1 MVQSIEVE
9 IESLTPSGDGVA
21 RAGRLRVLVPFTIP
35 GERARVQIARRRGT
49 EVDAVLDEIV
59 APSPHRVAAPCPHF
73 GPCGGCTWQHI
84 AYPHQLILK
93 RDLVTRLVGATLR
106 RPPDVR
112 DTMPATPLDDPWGY
126 RHKVHFVF
134 GNASRRGPL
143 IMGHYARGSRRV
155 VPVRVCPVHDPRG
168 NAFAFRLRDEC
179 ARAGVS
185 AAGPASGRD
194 GDADRAAGTLRHLT
208 IRVGARS
215 AEMMA
220 TLVVTRA
227 DDKRLRAATRRAM
240 SAGNAPESL
249 HLNLHPRHDAY
260 VFGRETRRL
269 TGSERM
275 REDVGAT
282 SFLISPTA
290 FFQTNVHAAELL
302 VRLVLEAVPPGAR
315 VLDLYAGAGLF
326 AIPLARRGNRVI
338 AIEESRAAVDD
349 GTASLR
355 LNRVQPDSCRFVARR
370 VESAIKAV
378 EPEDSGAAVLDP
390 PREGCTQTVL
400 DELFGRLRP
409 QRAVYV
415 SCNPEA
421 LARDLAVAER
431 HSYRAEALQP
441 VDMFPHTA
449 HIETVA
455 VLTRRADG
463 TR

>member
-1 MVQSIEVE
+1 M
-9 IESLTPSGDGVA
+9 
-21 RAGRLRVLVPFTIP
+21 LVPFTIP

-49 EVDAVLDEIV
+49 EVDAVLDEIIT
-59 APSPHRVAAPCPHF
+59 PSPHRVAAPCPHF
-73 GPCGGCTWQHI
+73 GPCGGCAWQHI

-93 RDLVTRLVGATLR
+93 RDLVRRLVGPALGRT
-106 RPPDVR
+106 PDVR
-112 DTMPATPLDDPWGY
+112 DTMAATPLDDPWGY

-143 IMGHYARGSRRV
+143 IMGHHARGSRRV
-155 VPVRVCPVHDPRG
+155 VPVRVCPVHHPRG

-194 GDADRAAGTLRHLT
+194 GGADRTAGTLRHLT

-240 SAGNAPESL
+240 TADNAPESL

-260 VFGRETRRL
+260 IFGRETRRL

-275 REDVGAT
+275 REDVGGA
-282 SFLISPTA
+282 SFLVSPTA
-290 FFQTNVHAAELL
+290 FFQTNVHAADLL
-302 VRLVLEAVPPGAR
+302 VRLVLEAVPLGAR

-326 AIPLARRGNRVI
+326 AIPLARRGHRVM
-338 AIEESRAAVDD
+338 AIEESRTAVDD
-349 GTASLR
+349 GRASLR
-355 LNRVQPDSCRFVARR
+355 LNRVEPDRCRFVARR
-370 VESAIKAV
+370 VESALRAV
-378 EPEDSGAAVLDP
+378 GPEHADAAVLDP
-390 PREGCTQTVL
+390 PRDGCTQSVL
-400 DELFGRLRP
+400 DEVFGRLRP
-409 QRAVYV
+409 ERAVYV

-431 HSYRAEALQP
+431 HGYRTDVLQP

-455 VLTRRADG
+455 LLTRRRL
-463 TR
+463 TRR

>member
-1 MVQSIEVE
+1 MTFDLVDVDIN
-9 IESLTPSGDGVA
+9 SLTPSGDGVA
-21 RAGRLRVLVPFTIP
+21 RAGGRRMLVPFTIP
-35 GERARVQIARRRGT
+35 GERARVRVARGRGT
-49 EVDAVLDEIV
+49 DVDAVLDEIIT
-59 APSPHRVAAPCPHF
+59 PSPHRVAAPCPHF
-73 GPCGGCTWQHI
+73 GPCGGCTWQHV

-93 RDLVTRLVGATLR
+93 RDLVARLVRATLKC
-106 RPPDVR
+106 PPDVR
-112 DTMPATPLDDPWGY
+112 DTMAATPLDNPWGY

-134 GNASRRGPL
+134 GNSSRRGPL

-155 VPVRVCPVHDPRG
+155 VPVHVCPVHDPRG

-179 ARAGVS
+179 ARAGVL

-194 GDADRAAGTLRHLT
+194 GDADRAAGTLRHVA

-240 SAGNAPESL
+240 SGGHAPESL

-260 VFGRETRRL
+260 IFGRETRRL
-269 TGSERM
+269 VGSERM
-275 REDVGAT
+275 REDVGGV
-282 SFLISPTA
+282 SFLVSPTA

-302 VRLVLEAVPPGAR
+302 VHLVLEAIPPAAP

-338 AIEESRAAVDD
+338 AVEESRAAVDD
-349 GTASLR
+349 GTATLR
-355 LNRVQPDSCRFVARR
+355 LNRLEPGSCRFVARR
-370 VESAIKAV
+370 VESAIRTIAPQDA
-378 EPEDSGAAVLDP
+378 EAAVLDP
-390 PREGCTQTVL
+390 PREGCTRIVV
-400 DELFGRLRP
+400 DELFGRVRP
-409 QRAVYV
+409 ARAVYV

-421 LARDLAVAER
+421 LARDLAAAER
-431 HSYRAEALQP
+431 HGYRTEVLQP

-449 HIETVA
+449 HVETVA
-455 VLTRRADG
+455 TLRRA
-463 TR
+463 